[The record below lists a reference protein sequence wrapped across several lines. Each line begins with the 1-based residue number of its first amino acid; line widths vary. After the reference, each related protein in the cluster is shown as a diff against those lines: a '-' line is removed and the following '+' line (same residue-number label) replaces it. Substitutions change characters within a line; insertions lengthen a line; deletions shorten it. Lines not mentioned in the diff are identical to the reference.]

1 MAHRWV
7 DLRERARVRRKGATA
22 FVFSGGGPLGA
33 VQVGLLQAL
42 AERSIFPDLVV
53 GTSVGA
59 LNATFMAAHPNREGP
74 ELLKELWTHMR
85 KDDLFPGGKLVS
97 AWHVLK
103 RGSYVFSNLGLRR
116 LIEAELGIETFE
128 GLQIPAHIVATD
140 LKTGEEKWFT
150 SGSLIEPLLA
160 SAAMPG
166 VFPPVTI
173 GEATYIDGGVSN
185 NVPVMRAVEA
195 GAKQIYV
202 LNVNAAGQHRNLS
215 RPHDFMM
222 HGFVLARAHRYRA
235 DIEQVKRQARVIEM
249 PVADVGHVAFT
260 NLGHTQRLIDAGYE
274 AASAFLSGRSVEP
287 IKTED
292 IGADPAVASETA

>member
-1 MAHRWV
+1 M
-7 DLRERARVRRKGATA
+7 
-22 FVFSGGGPLGA
+22 GA

-42 AERSIFPDLVV
+42 AENSIFPDVV
-53 GTSVGA
+53 IGTSVGA
-59 LNATFMAAHPNREGP
+59 LNAAFMAAHPNSEGP
-74 ELLKELWTHMR
+74 QLLKELWTHMR

-103 RGSYVFSNLGLRR
+103 RGSYVFSNQGLRR
-116 LIEAELGIETFE
+116 LIESELDVDTFE

-140 LKTGEEKWFT
+140 LKTGEEKWFS
-150 SGSLIEPLLA
+150 SGPLTEPLLA

-173 GEATYIDGGVSN
+173 DGATYIDGGVAN
-185 NVPVMRAVEA
+185 NVPVSRALEV

-202 LNVNAAGQHRNLS
+202 LNVNAAGQQRSLT

-235 DIEQVKRQARVIEM
+235 EIEQVKRQAKVVEM
-249 PVADVGHVAFT
+249 PFVEVGHVAFT

-274 AASAFLSGRSVEP
+274 AAMEFLSGKPAEPVKVEGDDSEP
-287 IKTED
+287 
-292 IGADPAVASETA
+292 VASETA